1 MWDTTGLTEPL
12 DIHLVPAGAVDITVV
27 IVDIALKVSNTGKY
41 QWAPPATINIE
52 EVEIIIVDAT
62 KKLVISETFIIII
75 IEASF
80 PKVTHLK
87 TISDRKQVTKTTST
101 TKKLTTTTHPL
112 TSTVTKLATIATVTT
127 TAKAITQLSTVSTLV
142 KTVSLAKSLD
152 GLHNT
157 IAEHA
162 LTFFIRRPL
171 LPRSI
176 PPP

>member
-1 MWDTTGLTEPL
+1 MRQSFLSALLLSFSALARATVISPAANDQWPVNQMQNIMWDTTGLTEPL
-12 DIHLVPAGAVDITVV
+12 DIHLVPAGAVDISVV

-87 TISDRKQVTKTTST
+87 TI
-101 TKKLTTTTHPL
+101 
-112 TSTVTKLATIATVTT
+112 
-127 TAKAITQLSTVSTLV
+127 
-142 KTVSLAKSLD
+142 
-152 GLHNT
+152 
-157 IAEHA
+157 
-162 LTFFIRRPL
+162 
-171 LPRSI
+171 
-176 PPP
+176 